1 MSCGSVWRA
10 ARQVADPDA
19 FDQLQIRRSVRQ
31 RRRRMGIAAIAL
43 VIAAGGIGVAAVA
56 FADRGTSVIPG
67 NHPGTSSRSASTQP
81 APCTGMR
88 VSVESMEGAAGTIR
102 WAWRAQNISGRPCT
116 SFGYPGIDVHGPAGW
131 LNLQVHRGGL
141 IDINDTPQHIVVAPG
156 RSLYF
161 VSYWSDV
168 TSTNESL
175 CTQFDQVKV
184 TLPANDDSNVL
195 SAMGCL
201 SPDSVRV
208 GPVTSSVPT
217 PGR

>member
-1 MSCGSVWRA
+1 MMTGR
-10 ARQVADPDA
+10 
-19 FDQLQIRRSVRQ
+19 IRR
-31 RRRRMGIAAIAL
+31 GALLAAIVMGAT
-43 VIAAGGIGVAAVA
+43 ACANDHA
-56 FADRGTSVIPG
+56 SVIPS
-67 NHPGTSSRSASTQP
+67 NHPGTSSPSGSTTP
-81 APCTGMR
+81 ALCTGMR

-102 WAWRAQNISGRPCT
+102 WVWRAQNISGTPCT
-116 SFGYPGIDVHGPAGW
+116 SFGYPGLDVHGPAGW

-184 TLPANDDSNVL
+184 TLPENDDSNVL

-208 GPVTSSVPT
+208 GPVTTSVPT